1 MRLAV
6 SGKIGDQ
13 FLAYAKQVGA
23 TDFIGGGSEMPTD
36 YGYYR
41 FQDLMLMRQ
50 RIEDAGLRWAV
61 LDGMPAEW
69 KHKIKL
75 GLPGRDEQI
84 ANWCRTLENMGAA
97 GVPALGYFFSLRSGI
112 GHYGLRTSR
121 STPGRGG
128 AIVTSFDQE
137 LIEGA
142 DQGFWDPP
150 VDRSLEVTEDDVWA
164 AATHFLEAVVPVA
177 EEAGVR
183 MGMHPD
189 DPPMS
194 PIGGVARVFRSHEAL
209 RRLIELVPSPSNCVG
224 FCQGTISEMPGDV
237 YDAIRY
243 FGGRDRICLRPLQ
256 ERDREGAQLL
266 GDFHRRG
273 LRRHA
278 EGDADVQG
286 GRLRRAVH
294 RRPRAGHGRRRPV
307 AVPLAR
313 LRNGVHA
320 RAWSRQPTPIRRG
333 FRPGRCLHDPPFR

>member
-6 SGKIGDQ
+6 SGPIDDE
-13 FLAYAKQVGA
+13 FLAYARQVGA
-23 TDFIGGGSEMPTD
+23 TDYIGGGHDMPTD
-36 YGYYR
+36 HGYYR
-41 FQDLMLMRQ
+41 FQDMMLMRQ

-61 LDGMPAEW
+61 LDGIPAEW
-69 KHKIKL
+69 KYQIKL

-84 ANWCRTLENMGAA
+84 ENWRRTLENMGAA
-97 GVPALGYFFSLRSGI
+97 GVPALGYFFSPRSSI

-128 AIVTSFDQE
+128 AKVTSFDWE
-137 LIEGA
+137 LIQGA

-164 AATHFLEAVVPVA
+164 AAAYFLEAVVPAA
-177 EEAGVR
+177 EDAGVR

-243 FGGRDRICLRPLQ
+243 FGSRNRIVYVHFRNVTGRVPSFSETFIDEGYVDMLKAMRTYKEAGYDGPFIDDHVPVMVGG
-256 ERDREGAQLL
+256 ERQYPSHAFAMGYM
-266 GDFHRRG
+266 RG
-273 LRRHA
+273 LLHA
-278 EGDADVQG
+278 VN
-286 GRLRRAVH
+286 
-294 RRPRAGHGRRRPV
+294 AG
-307 AVPLAR
+307 
-313 LRNGVHA
+313 
-320 RAWSRQPTPIRRG
+320 
-333 FRPGRCLHDPPFR
+333 

>member
-6 SGKIGDQ
+6 SGRVDDE
-13 FLAYAKQVGA
+13 FLTYAKQVGA
-23 TDFIGGGSEMPTD
+23 TDYIGGGHDMPTD
-36 YGYYR
+36 HGHYR

-61 LDGMPAEW
+61 LDGIPAEW
-69 KHKIKL
+69 KYKIKL

-84 ANWCRTLENMGAA
+84 ANWRRTLENMGAA
-97 GVPALGYFFSLRSGI
+97 GVPALGYFFSPRSSI

-128 AIVTSFDQE
+128 AKVTSFDWE
-137 LIEGA
+137 LIQGA

-164 AATHFLEAVVPVA
+164 AATYFLEAVIPTA
-177 EEAGVR
+177 EDAGVR

-243 FGGRDRICLRPLQ
+243 FGSRDRIVYVHFRNVTGRVPKFS
-256 ERDREGAQLL
+256 ETFIDEGYVDMLKAMRTYKEVGYDGPMIDDHVPEMVGGQRQYPSHAFAM
-266 GDFHRRG
+266 GYIRG
-273 LRRHA
+273 L
-278 EGDADVQG
+278 
-286 GRLRRAVH
+286 
-294 RRPRAGHGRRRPV
+294 
-307 AVPLAR
+307 
-313 LRNGVHA
+313 VHA
-320 RAWSRQPTPIRRG
+320 VNAE
-333 FRPGRCLHDPPFR
+333 